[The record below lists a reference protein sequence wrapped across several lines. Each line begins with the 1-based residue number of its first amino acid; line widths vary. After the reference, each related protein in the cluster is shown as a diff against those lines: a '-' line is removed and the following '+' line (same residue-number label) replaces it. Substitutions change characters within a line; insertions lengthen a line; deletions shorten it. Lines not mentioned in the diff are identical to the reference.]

1 MKNLE
6 EAKSFLMDVSK
17 REGEYISMELH
28 CYHNGRIVLSVA
40 TAGKYSKDAIDDISD
55 YFGVKLELKKK
66 TYVGEEGVLKAVG
79 ENEDTSVTFF
89 NAVECKQVGT
99 KKKLVK
105 YKKEVKEAEYEEV
118 VEEMEVPVYK
128 CPGGEEVDW

>member
-1 MKNLE
+1 MKNLD
-6 EAKSFLMDVSK
+6 EAMIFLKDIAE
-17 REGEYISMELH
+17 REKTYISMTVKCHYSGRVELDVTSSG
-28 CYHNGRIVLSVA
+28 NV
-40 TAGKYSKDAIDDISD
+40 SKDVICDISD

-66 TYVGEEGVLKAVG
+66 EYGEEGVLKAVG